1 MNINYKIIEVSPDD
15 HQIVVRYTT
24 DIVTEEV
31 VASHR
36 DADGNITRCRTD
48 VPIVLPV
55 PTPTGNELERIIM
68 NNAPVKF
75 LETKESVLDENIDT
89 SLASLQSLLNVI
101 TTKSINSDA
110 KLTDEQIAEILSQ
123 FPKQQ

>member
-1 MNINYKIIEVSPDD
+1 MNIKYKIIEVWPDD

-24 DIVTEEV
+24 DIVTEED
-31 VASHR
+31 VATHR
-36 DADGNITRCRTD
+36 DEDGNITRCRTD

-68 NNAPVKF
+68 TNAPIDF
-75 LETKESVLDENIDT
+75 LKTKESVLDENTDT
-89 SLASLQSLLNVI
+89 SLASLQSLLNV
-101 TTKSINSDA
+101 TNTRSLNADA

>member
-1 MNINYKIIEVSPDD
+1 MNIKYKIIEVWPDD

-24 DIVTEEV
+24 DIVTEED
-31 VASHR
+31 VATHR
-36 DADGNITRCRTD
+36 DEDGNITRCRTD

-55 PTPTGNELERIIM
+55 PTPTGSELERIIM
-68 NNAPVKF
+68 TNAPIDF
-75 LETKESVLDENIDT
+75 LKTKESVLDENTDT
-89 SLASLQSLLNVI
+89 SLASLQSLLNV
-101 TTKSINSDA
+101 TNTRSLNADA